1 MGTDTPIRW
10 QDRLLAVVAMITMA
24 LLAGSGASQA
34 QTKPGGNPNV
44 VVPAAGNLGFVPALQ
59 RGVMDYIA
67 FVPALQRGVVP
78 ADGWPLFLHGDI
90 KLKFGAP
97 VPAVPLLG
105 AEWKQWRSDL
115 VTFKFRKLKD
125 RQLLYIHYL
134 SPPKSSAKTDMAD
147 AVLRAVKK
155 EARLSKGTALWTAIG
170 VEYEIKVTEFQG
182 AKGTK
187 LLIEPEF
194 LRWAAVPVKWSQAS
208 YQFIMNKHDP
218 ETFAA
223 LVKATA
229 TALPTGTYANFG
241 AVEGWSALAKMKGLT
256 VKDSVTTSGMG
267 AVAAVYLK
275 ALSKGPFTW
284 LDLKPVAS
292 FIALDRKLDVAGV
305 KPKAVLTSKA
315 AWLATGK

>member
-115 VTFKFRKLKD
+115 VTFKFRELKD

-218 ETFAA
+218 ETFAGA
-223 LVKATA
+223 GQGDRDGAADGNLRQFWGGGGLVGLGQDEGADGEGLRHDIRDGGGRRRLFEGA
-229 TALPTGTYANFG
+229 FEG
-241 AVEGWSALAKMKGLT
+241 AVHLAR
-256 VKDSVTTSGMG
+256 SE
-267 AVAAVYLK
+267 
-275 ALSKGPFTW
+275 
-284 LDLKPVAS
+284 
-292 FIALDRKLDVAGV
+292 AGSLV
-305 KPKAVLTSKA
+305 HRARP
-315 AWLATGK
+315 